1 MLMVDK
7 EKIRQKIQFIE
18 DNLNKLEQIKSFTKD
33 EFLNDFIKI
42 EATKHLLQISI
53 EAMIDIAGH
62 VIARNRFSAPQSS
75 ADMFDILKEKGIL
88 NEKNINNYRLMAKFR
103 NRLVHLYY
111 DINNEEV
118 YSIIHK
124 RLSDFKR
131 FISEIVQFFLN
142 K

>member
-1 MLMVDK
+1 MVDK

-62 VIARNRFSAPQSS
+62 VIARNRFSV
-75 ADMFDILKEKGIL
+75 I
-88 NEKNINNYRLMAKFR
+88 R
-103 NRLVHLYY
+103 
-111 DINNEEV
+111 
-118 YSIIHK
+118 
-124 RLSDFKR
+124 
-131 FISEIVQFFLN
+131 
-142 K
+142 